1 MTRIATRYD
10 KEQIIEM
17 MLSFKD
23 ESPMRDLIDEENT
36 TYWHQLLDNILAGQ
50 GICFIEDNIGLLL
63 GIILPSI
70 WNPKI
75 LTMHELAWWVKPEH
89 RGGLVG
95 MRLLRQYIDYA
106 NELKKQNRIKYF
118 TLSKLS
124 TSPDFKYEKLGFK
137 KTDENWIQ

>member
-1 MTRIATRYD
+1 MPRIATRHD
-10 KEQIIEM
+10 KDKIIEM
-17 MLSFKD
+17 MLSFRD
-23 ESPMRDLIDEENT
+23 ESPMRDLIDEENMA
-36 TYWHQLLDNILAGQ
+36 YWNQFLDNILAGQ
-50 GICFIEDNIGLLL
+50 GVCFIEDGIGLILA
-63 GIILPSI
+63 IILPSI

-89 RGGLVG
+89 RGGLIG

-106 NELKKQNRIKYF
+106 NELKQQNRIKYF